1 MKLKNSALIGLS
13 LFVMSL
19 SSNVSANTLNETVQT
34 LKPILSIEQQEL
46 KDEIGQSAYLK
57 RVSTTLAP
65 FLSGTCPTP
74 VTEFTRTQWN
84 NSCNAAHNVYDSKV
98 AEYQRI
104 TYQGLLAG
112 YIDKTPVFIIN
123 SRTVDAMFFKATDTK
138 SQMKPFIVLTAG
150 LVNTFA
156 DNPVAMD
163 FTLRHE
169 LGHVQLG
176 HTPSA
181 VGANDAASLQ
191 NTTSIELEAD
201 AAAMAFLKTKYDTAT
216 IKDGVQRM
224 NTELEADFEVLP
236 ETVKEQMKELFEHRM
251 SVIGHQLDEP
261 GISETLAIYK

>member
-1 MKLKNSALIGLS
+1 MTLKNSVLIGLS

-19 SSNVSANTLNETVQT
+19 ASNVSANTLNETVQT
-34 LKPILSIEQQEL
+34 LKPIISIEQQDL
-46 KDEIGQSAYLK
+46 KKEIGTSAYLK
-57 RVSTTLAP
+57 RVSTALAP

-84 NSCNAAHNVYDSKV
+84 NSCNAAHNVYDADV

-112 YIDKTPVFIIN
+112 YIDKVPVFIIQ
-123 SRTVDAMFFKATDTK
+123 STSVDAMFFKATDTD

-176 HTPSA
+176 HTPSNP
-181 VGANDAASLQ
+181 GANDAASLQ
-191 NTTSIELEAD
+191 NTTSNELGAD
-201 AAAMAFLKTKYDTAT
+201 AAAVAFLNTKYDTAT
-216 IKDGVQRM
+216 IKEGIQRM
-224 NTELEADFEVLP
+224 TAELEPDFEVLP
-236 ETVKEQMKELFEHRM
+236 ATVKDQMLELFKKRIL
-251 SVIGHQLDEP
+251 VIDTKLDEP
-261 GISETLAIYK
+261 SLNAMPSI

>member
-1 MKLKNSALIGLS
+1 MKLKNAALIGLS

-19 SSNVSANTLNETVQT
+19 SSNVSANTLNDTVQS
-34 LKPILSIEQQEL
+34 LKPILSVEQQEL
-46 KDEIGQSAYLK
+46 KKEIGQSAYLK
-57 RVSTTLAP
+57 RVATTLAP
-65 FLSGTCPTP
+65 FLAGTCPTP
-74 VTEFTRTQWN
+74 VTEFTRSQWN
-84 NSCNAAHNVYDSKV
+84 NSCNAAYNVYDEKV

-123 SRTVDAMFFKATDTK
+123 ETGVDAMFFKAIDTK

-176 HTPSA
+176 HTPSKA
-181 VGANDAASLQ
+181 GANDPASLE
-191 NTTSIELEAD
+191 NTRSIELEAD
-201 AAAMAFLKTKYDTAT
+201 AAAMAFLKTKYDTGT
-216 IKDGVQRM
+216 IKEGIQRM
-224 NTELEADFEVLP
+224 TAELEDGFEVLP
-236 ETVKEQMKELFEHRM
+236 ETVKDHMTELFQTRI
-251 SVIGHQLDEP
+251 SVIDNQLNDY
-261 GISETLAIYK
+261 SHTSYTHK